1 VPPHVPD
8 DHALAIA
15 AFRHRCLVPALEAEG
30 EAILPIL
37 TGEARQARTD
47 PAGRTRTVSVRTLAR
62 WLAAYRRGGLLALC
76 PRRRT
81 DHGALRA
88 IPADIFARAQALR
101 RQKPARP
108 TKTIIDILVRQH
120 HVAPRAIARSTLD
133 RHLARQGLSRQTLR
147 SLGQQTFRRIE
158 TTTPFELVV
167 ADFHHG
173 PYVRT
178 GDGSLRRAL
187 LGAHIDHF
195 SRYVPEG
202 RYFLHEDYAAL
213 RFGFR
218 RLLAAFGLPVTY
230 YVDRGSAF
238 QATRFHAAC
247 DALGIRLVHSAPYQ
261 SECRGVVER
270 FNKTVKEQFETE
282 VRGREEPP
290 TLDELNAY
298 FEAWLAERYHRDV
311 HSETGEAPRE
321 RFQRT
326 AVLRP
331 APDLAQVDELLRL
344 RERRCVHKK
353 WSTVEVLATRYVV
366 DPALRGRKVEVL
378 YDPFAPESVLIVFDG
393 RVVQRAGPQR
403 PGALPPSPMPPP
415 APGPPT
421 DYLALLRADYER
433 RTQHELAALRLRTLP
448 ARTELALGDLL
459 TLLTPC
465 RGTEL
470 TTAEQARAAARW
482 RQLRPIDPDA
492 ARQALAAAQ
501 RHLGP
506 AVHLDLYLDALT
518 THLVRRRTT
527 PKGASP
533 P

>member
-1 VPPHVPD
+1 VPLHVPD

-15 AFRHRCLVPALEAEG
+15 AFRHRCLVEVLEAPDAELST
-30 EAILPIL
+30 ILKAQ
-37 TGEARQARTD
+37 ARQPRTD
-47 PAGRTRTVSVRTLAR
+47 PAGRARTVSVRTLAR

-76 PRRRT
+76 PQRRT
-81 DHGALRA
+81 DQGTLRA
-88 IPADIFARAQALR
+88 IPPDVFAGAQALR

-108 TKTIIDILVRQH
+108 TKTIIDILVRQQT
-120 HVAPRAIARSTLD
+120 VAPHAIARSTLD
-133 RHLARQGLSRQTLR
+133 RHLARQGLSRHTLR
-147 SLGQQTFRRIE
+147 SLGQKTFRRIE
-158 TTTPFELVV
+158 TTAPFELVV

-178 GDGSLRRAL
+178 ADGSLRRAL

-195 SRYVPEG
+195 SRYIPEG

-218 RLLAAFGLPVTY
+218 RLLTGFGLPVTY
-230 YVDRGSAF
+230 YVDHGSAF

-270 FNKTVKEQFETE
+270 FNRTVKEQFETE

-311 HSETGEAPRE
+311 HSETGEAPRD
-321 RFQRT
+321 RFQRA

-344 RERRCVHKK
+344 RERRRVHKK

-366 DPALRGRKVEVL
+366 DPALRGRKVDVL
-378 YDPFAPESVLIVFDG
+378 YDPFTPESVLIVFDG
-393 RVVQRAGPQR
+393 RVVQRAVPQK
-403 PGALPPSPMPPP
+403 PGEVPPQTTPP
-415 APGPPT
+415 APQGPAT
-421 DYLALLRADYER
+421 DYLALLRRDYER
-433 RTQHELAALRLRTLP
+433 RTQRELAALRLRTTAVAADLP
-448 ARTELALGDLL
+448 LADLV
-459 TLLTPC
+459 TLLEHC
-465 RGTEL
+465 RGAAL
-470 TTAEQARAAARW
+470 SAAERARAAACW
-482 RQLRPIDPDA
+482 RQWRPIDPEA
-492 ARQALAAAQ
+492 ARHALSAAH
-501 RHLGP
+501 RRLGT
-506 AVHLDLYLDALT
+506 ALHLDLYLDALT
-518 THLVRRRTT
+518 AHLVRHRTKGGT
-527 PKGASP
+527 PP
-533 P
+533 

>member
-1 VPPHVPD
+1 VLPHVPD
-8 DHALAIA
+8 EHALAIA
-15 AFRHRCLVPALEAEG
+15 AFRHRCLGAALEAEG
-30 EAILPIL
+30 EEIRPIL
-37 TGEARQARTD
+37 QAEARQTRTD
-47 PAGRTRTVSVRTLAR
+47 PTGRTRTVSMRTLAR

-76 PRRRT
+76 PQRRK
-81 DHGALRA
+81 DHGTLRA
-88 IPADIFARAQALR
+88 ISPDVFAQAQALR

-108 TKTIIDILVRQH
+108 TKTIIDILVRQQ
-120 HVAPRAIARSTLD
+120 HVAPLALARSTLD
-133 RHLARQGLSRQTLR
+133 RHLARQGLSRHMLR
-147 SLGQQTFRRIE
+147 SLGQKTFRRIE
-158 TTTPFELVV
+158 TTAPFELVV

-178 GDGSLRRAL
+178 ADGRLRRAL

-195 SRYVPEG
+195 SRYIPEG

-218 RLLAAFGLPVTY
+218 RLLTGFGLPVTY
-230 YVDRGSAF
+230 YVDHGSAF

-261 SECRGVVER
+261 SECRGVIER
-270 FNKTVKEQFETE
+270 VNRTVKEQFETE

-298 FEAWLAERYHRDV
+298 FEAWLAERYHRDI
-311 HSETGEAPRE
+311 HSETGETPRD

-331 APDLAQVDELLRL
+331 APDLAQVDELLRF
-344 RERRCVHKK
+344 RERRRVHKK
-353 WSTVEVLATRYVV
+353 WSTVEILATRYVV

-393 RVVQRAGPQR
+393 RVVERAFPQR
-403 PGALPPSPMPPP
+403 SGAVPPAPPPPP
-415 APGPPT
+415 AGPAT

-433 RTQHELAALRLRTLP
+433 RSQRELAALRLRTVPAAVELP
-448 ARTELALGDLL
+448 LAELVTALEG
-459 TLLTPC
+459 C
-465 RGTEL
+465 RGTAL
-470 TTAEQARAAARW
+470 TAAEQGQAAALW
-482 RQLRPIDPDA
+482 RKLRPIDPEA
-492 ARQALAAAQ
+492 ARTALRAAQ
-501 RHLGP
+501 RRLGP
-506 AVHLDLYLDALT
+506 TLHLAVYLDALT
-518 THLVRRRTT
+518 AHLVRLRTK
-527 PKGASP
+527 KGPAP

>member
-1 VPPHVPD
+1 
-8 DHALAIA
+8 
-15 AFRHRCLVPALEAEG
+15 
-30 EAILPIL
+30 
-37 TGEARQARTD
+37 
-47 PAGRTRTVSVRTLAR
+47 VRTLGR

-76 PRRRT
+76 PQRRT
-81 DHGALRA
+81 DRGTLRA
-88 IPADIFARAQALR
+88 ITPDVFARAQALR
-101 RQKPARP
+101 RQKPTRP
-108 TKTIIDILVRQH
+108 TKTIIDILVRLQ
-120 HVAPRAIARSTLD
+120 HVAPHAIARSTLD
-133 RHLARQGLSRQTLR
+133 RHLARQGLSRSTLR
-147 SLGQQTFRRIE
+147 SLGQKTFRRIE
-158 TTTPFELVV
+158 TTAPFELVV
-167 ADFHHG
+167 ADFHYG
-173 PYVRT
+173 PYVRIV
-178 GDGSLRRAL
+178 DGSLRRAL

-195 SRYVPEG
+195 SRYLPEA

-218 RLLAAFGLPVTY
+218 RLLTGFGLPVTY

-261 SECRGVVER
+261 SECRGVIER
-270 FNKTVKEQFETE
+270 VNRTVKEQFETE

-311 HSETGEAPRE
+311 HSETGEAPRD

-344 RERRCVHKK
+344 RERRRVHKK

-393 RVVQRAGPQR
+393 RVVQRAVPQQ
-403 PGALPPSPMPPP
+403 PGETPRAPTPP
-415 APGPPT
+415 APQGPAT

-433 RTQHELAALRLRTLP
+433 RTQHELAALRLRTTPAAVELP
-448 ARTELALGDLL
+448 LADLV
-459 TLLTPC
+459 TLLEPC
-465 RGTEL
+465 RGAELSATER
-470 TTAEQARAAARW
+470 ARAAACW
-482 RQLRPIDPDA
+482 RQWRPIDPEA
-492 ARQALAAAQ
+492 ARQALGAAQ
-501 RHLGP
+501 RRLGT
-506 AVHLDLYLDALT
+506 ALHLDCYLDALT
-518 THLVRRRTT
+518 AHLVRLRTK
-527 PKGASP
+527 KGVP
-533 P
+533 PP

>member
-15 AFRHRCLVPALEAEG
+15 AFRHRCLVQALEADG
-30 EAILPIL
+30 EELLPIL
-37 TGEARQARTD
+37 KAEARQARTD
-47 PAGRTRTVSVRTLAR
+47 PAGRARTVSVRTLAR

-76 PRRRT
+76 PRPRT
-81 DHGALRA
+81 DQGTLRA
-88 IPADIFARAQALR
+88 IPPDVFARAQALR

-108 TKTIIDILVRQH
+108 TKTIIDILVRQQT
-120 HVAPRAIARSTLD
+120 VAPHAIARSTLD
-133 RHLARQGLSRQTLR
+133 RHLARQGLSRHTLR
-147 SLGQQTFRRIE
+147 SLGQKTFRRIE
-158 TTTPFELVV
+158 TTAPFELVV

-178 GDGSLRRAL
+178 ADGSLRRAL

-195 SRYVPEG
+195 SRYIPEG

-218 RLLAAFGLPVTY
+218 RLLTGFGLPVTY
-230 YVDRGSAF
+230 YVDHGSAF

-270 FNKTVKEQFETE
+270 FNKTVKEPFETE

-298 FEAWLAERYHRDV
+298 FEAWLAERYHRDI
-311 HSETGEAPRE
+311 HSETGEAPRD

-331 APDLAQVDELLRL
+331 APELAQVDELLRL
-344 RERRCVHKK
+344 RERRRVHTK

-366 DPALRGRKVEVL
+366 DPALRGRKVDVL
-378 YDPFAPESVLIVFDG
+378 YDPFAPEYVLIVFDG
-393 RVVQRAGPQR
+393 RVVQRAGPQQ
-403 PGALPPSPMPPP
+403 PGEAPPQTTPP
-415 APGPPT
+415 APQGPAT

-433 RTQHELAALRLRTLP
+433 RTQRELAALRLRTAP
-448 ARTELALGDLL
+448 AVPELSLVDLV
-459 TLLTPC
+459 TLLEHC
-465 RGTEL
+465 RGTTL
-470 TTAEQARAAARW
+470 SPAERSRAAALW
-482 RQLRPIDPDA
+482 RQLRPLDPEA
-492 ARQALAAAQ
+492 ARHALSAAH
-501 RHLGP
+501 RRLGP
-506 AVHLDLYLDALT
+506 TLHLDLYLDALT
-518 THLVRRRTT
+518 THLVRLRTNKGPMT
-527 PKGASP
+527 P
-533 P
+533 

>member
-1 VPPHVPD
+1 MPPHVPD
-8 DHALAIA
+8 DHALALA
-15 AFRHRCLVPALEAEG
+15 AFRHRCLVAALEAEG
-30 EAILPIL
+30 EEILPVL
-37 TGEARQARTD
+37 KAAARQARTD
-47 PAGRTRTVSVRTLAR
+47 PAGRARTVSVRTLAR

-76 PRRRT
+76 PQRRK
-81 DHGALRA
+81 DHGTLRA
-88 IPADIFARAQALR
+88 IPPDLFARAQALR

-108 TKTIIDILVRQH
+108 TKTIIDILVRQQ
-120 HVAPRAIARSTLD
+120 HVAPHAVARSTLD
-133 RHLARQGLSRQTLR
+133 RHLARQGLSRHMLR

-158 TTTPFELVV
+158 TTAPFELVV

-178 GDGSLRRAL
+178 ADGPLRRAL

-195 SRYVPEG
+195 SRYLPEG

-218 RLLAAFGLPVTY
+218 RLVTAFGLPVTY

-247 DALGIRLVHSAPYQ
+247 DTLGIRLVHSAPYQ

-290 TLDELNAY
+290 TLDELNAF

-311 HSETGEAPRE
+311 HSETGEAPRD

-326 AVLRP
+326 ALLRP

-344 RERRCVHKK
+344 RERRRVHKK
-353 WSTVEVLATRYVV
+353 WATVEVLATRYVV
-366 DPALRGRKVEVL
+366 DPALRGRKVDVL
-378 YDPFAPESVLIVFDG
+378 YDPFTPESVLIVCDG

-403 PGALPPSPMPPP
+403 PGAIPP
-415 APGPPT
+415 APLPPPLSPPT

-448 ARTELALGDLL
+448 ARAELALDDLV
-459 TLLTPC
+459 TLLTAC
-465 RGTEL
+465 RGTTL
-470 TTAEQARAAARW
+470 TAAEQSRAAGCW
-482 RQLRPIDPDA
+482 RQLRPIDRDA
-492 ARQALAAAQ
+492 ARRALAAAQ

-506 AVHLDLYLDALT
+506 AVHLDLYLEALT
-518 THLVRRRTT
+518 THVVRQRTR
-527 PKGASP
+527 KGPAP

>member
-1 VPPHVPD
+1 VPPPVPD

-15 AFRHRCLVPALEAEG
+15 AFRHRCLVEVLEANDE
-30 EAILPIL
+30 ELAPLL
-37 TGEARQARTD
+37 KAQARQPRTD
-47 PAGRTRTVSVRTLAR
+47 PAGRARTVSVRTLAR

-76 PRRRT
+76 PQRRT
-81 DHGALRA
+81 DQGTLRA
-88 IPADIFARAQALR
+88 IPPDVFARAQALR

-108 TKTIIDILVRQH
+108 TKTILDILVRQQ
-120 HVAPRAIARSTLD
+120 HVPPHAIARSTLD
-133 RHLARQGLSRQTLR
+133 RHLARHGLSRHLLR

-178 GDGSLRRAL
+178 ADGTLRRAL

-218 RLLAAFGLPVTY
+218 RLLTAFGLPVTY
-230 YVDRGSAF
+230 YVDRGGAF

-247 DALGIRLVHSAPYQ
+247 DTLGIRLVHSAPYQ

-270 FNKTVKEQFETE
+270 FNRTVKEQFETE

-298 FEAWLAERYHRDV
+298 FEAWLAERYHRDG

-326 AVLRP
+326 ALLRP
-331 APDLAQVDELLRL
+331 APDLTQVDELLRL
-344 RERRCVHKK
+344 RERRRVHKK

-366 DPALRGRKVEVL
+366 DPALRGRKVDVL
-378 YDPFAPESVLIVFDG
+378 YDPFTPESVLIVFDG
-393 RVVQRAGPQR
+393 RVIQRASPQQPGARHPRPLRPRPRDRPPITWPSCAPTTSAAPSTSSPPSGCAPSPPRPNSRWTTSSRSSPRAVVRRSPRPNGPAR
-403 PGALPPSPMPPP
+403 PGAGASCGPSIPTRRARRWPRPSATSAPACTWTSTSTPSPPTWCADAPP
-415 APGPPT
+415 
-421 DYLALLRADYER
+421 
-433 RTQHELAALRLRTLP
+433 
-448 ARTELALGDLL
+448 
-459 TLLTPC
+459 
-465 RGTEL
+465 
-470 TTAEQARAAARW
+470 
-482 RQLRPIDPDA
+482 
-492 ARQALAAAQ
+492 
-501 RHLGP
+501 
-506 AVHLDLYLDALT
+506 
-518 THLVRRRTT
+518 
-527 PKGASP
+527 
-533 P
+533 

>member
-1 VPPHVPD
+1 MPPHVPD

-15 AFRHRCLVPALEAEG
+15 AFRHRCLVEVLEADDE
-30 EAILPIL
+30 ELFTILKAQ
-37 TGEARQARTD
+37 ARLPRTD

-81 DHGALRA
+81 DHGTLRA
-88 IPADIFARAQALR
+88 IPADVFARAQALR
-101 RQKPARP
+101 RQKPTRP

-120 HVAPRAIARSTLD
+120 HVAPHAIARSTLD
-133 RHLARQGLSRQTLR
+133 RHLARQGLARATLR
-147 SLGQQTFRRIE
+147 SLGQKTFRRIE
-158 TTTPFELVV
+158 TTAPFELVV

-178 GDGSLRRAL
+178 SDGSLRRAL

-195 SRYVPEG
+195 SRYIPEG

-218 RLLAAFGLPVTY
+218 RLLTAFGLPVTY

-261 SECRGVVER
+261 SECRGVIER
-270 FNKTVKEQFETE
+270 VNRTVKEQFETE

-311 HSETGEAPRE
+311 HSETGEAPRD

-344 RERRCVHKK
+344 RERRRVHKK

-366 DPALRGRKVEVL
+366 DPALRGRKVDVL
-378 YDPFAPESVLIVFDG
+378 YDPFTPESVLIVFDG
-393 RVVQRAGPQR
+393 RVVQRAVPQK
-403 PGALPPSPMPPP
+403 PGENPPSPPVPPP
-415 APGPPT
+415 QGPPT

-448 ARTELALGDLL
+448 ARAELALGDLV
-459 TLLTPC
+459 TLLTAC

-470 TTAEQARAAARW
+470 TPAERSRTAGRW

-492 ARQALAAAQ
+492 ARHALAAAQ

-518 THLVRRRTT
+518 THLVRQRTT
-527 PKGASP
+527 KGAP
-533 P
+533 AR

>member
-1 VPPHVPD
+1 VPPPVPD
-8 DHALAIA
+8 EHALAIA
-15 AFRHRCLVPALEAEG
+15 AFRHRCLVEVLEATD
-30 EAILPIL
+30 ADLAPL
-37 TGEARQARTD
+37 LKAQARQPRTD
-47 PAGRTRTVSVRTLAR
+47 PAGRVRTVSLRTLAR

-76 PRRRT
+76 PQRRKDQGT
-81 DHGALRA
+81 LRA
-88 IPADIFARAQALR
+88 ISPDVFARVQALR

-108 TKTIIDILVRQH
+108 TKTIIDILVRQQ
-120 HVAPRAIARSTLD
+120 HVPPHAIARSTLD
-133 RHLARQGLSRQTLR
+133 RHLARHGLSRHLLR

-178 GDGSLRRAL
+178 ADGTLRRAL

-218 RLLAAFGLPVTY
+218 RLLTAFGLPVTY

-290 TLDELNAY
+290 SLDELNAY

-311 HSETGEAPRE
+311 HSETGEAPRD

-326 AVLRP
+326 AILRP

-344 RERRCVHKK
+344 RERRRVHKK

-378 YDPFAPESVLIVFDG
+378 YDPFTPESVLIVFDG
-393 RVVQRAGPQR
+393 RVVQRALPQKPGER
-403 PGALPPSPMPPP
+403 PPQTTPPP
-415 APGPPT
+415 AQGPPT
-421 DYLALLRADYER
+421 DYLALLRTDYEH

-448 ARTELALGDLL
+448 APAELALDDLV
-459 TLLTPC
+459 TLLTTC
-465 RGTEL
+465 RGTAL
-470 TTAEQARAAARW
+470 TPTERSRAAASW
-482 RQLRPIDPDA
+482 RQWRPIAPEA
-492 ARQALAAAQ
+492 ARHALSAAH
-501 RHLGP
+501 RRLGP
-506 AVHLDLYLDALT
+506 ALHLDCYLDALT
-518 THLVRRRTT
+518 THLVRQRTQ
-527 PKGASP
+527 KGAP
-533 P
+533 TP

>member
-15 AFRHRCLVPALEAEG
+15 AFRHRCLVAALEADG

-37 TGEARQARTD
+37 KAEARQARTD
-47 PAGRTRTVSVRTLAR
+47 PAGRARMVSVRTLAR

-76 PRRRT
+76 PRRRADQGT
-81 DHGALRA
+81 LRA
-88 IPADIFARAQALR
+88 IPADVFAQAQALR

-108 TKTIIDILVRQH
+108 TKTIIDILVRQQ
-120 HVAPRAIARSTLD
+120 HVAPDALARSTLD
-133 RHLARQGLSRQTLR
+133 RHLARQGLARSTLR
-147 SLGQQTFRRIE
+147 SLGQKTFRRIE
-158 TTTPFELVV
+158 TTAPFELVV

-178 GDGSLRRAL
+178 PDGTLRRAL

-195 SRYVPEG
+195 SRYIPEG

-218 RLLAAFGLPVTY
+218 RLLTGFGLPVTY
-230 YVDRGSAF
+230 YVDHGSAF

-298 FEAWLAERYHRDV
+298 FEAWLAERYHRDR
-311 HSETGEAPRE
+311 HSETHEAPRD

-344 RERRCVHKK
+344 RERRRVHKK

-378 YDPFAPESVLIVFDG
+378 YDPFAPESVLLVFDG
-393 RVVQRAGPQR
+393 RVVQRAVPQK
-403 PGALPPSPMPPP
+403 PGEPPP
-415 APGPPT
+415 QTPPPTPQGLPT
-421 DYLALLRADYER
+421 DYLALLRADYAR
-433 RTQHELAALRLRTLP
+433 RTQRELAALRLRTTP
-448 ARTELALGDLL
+448 VAAEL
-459 TLLTPC
+459 TLADLVTLLEPC

-470 TTAEQARAAARW
+470 SAVERTRAAACW
-482 RQLRPIDPDA
+482 RQWRPIDPEA
-492 ARQALAAAQ
+492 ARHALSAA
-501 RHLGP
+501 RRRLGP
-506 AVHLDLYLDALT
+506 ALHLDLYLDALT
-518 THLVRRRTT
+518 THLVRLRTK
-527 PKGASP
+527 KGSAP